1 MRYGE
6 GKYYSPKLRGQKHQA
21 DDRVEAI
28 PKGSDHY
35 GTKGKLPPEMMEPR
49 VQENVKLGKKEIDP
63 YDLAEKN
70 ACLPSELRCLIC
82 TKYMKEA
89 VIIPCCHRSFYERCI
104 HEVLTQKSKCPKC
117 SSDKFKAEDVL
128 PNLSLREAIMHLIE
142 AQIQFSIPESVLQRY
157 VPVVDLAVRLEKKA
171 TYDKIKA
178 AIKEESEGNLKG
190 ILGYTKDDVVSTDFV
205 RDSRSSIFDAKA
217 GITLNDNFVKLVPWY
232 DNEWGYSTRVVDLIV
247 HSGQLR
253 LENVIQGMNLMKC
266 DSRLFN
272 MSKSL
277 FSFHVTREQYLV

>member
-1 MRYGE
+1 MFGVQ
-6 GKYYSPKLRGQKHQA
+6 LRGQKHQA